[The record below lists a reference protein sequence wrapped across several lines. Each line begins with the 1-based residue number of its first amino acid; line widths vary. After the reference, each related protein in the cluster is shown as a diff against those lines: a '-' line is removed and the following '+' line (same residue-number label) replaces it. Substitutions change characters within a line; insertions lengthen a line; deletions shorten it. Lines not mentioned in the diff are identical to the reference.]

1 MRYLTRP
8 DIARMVAADFPQ
20 HAVVNL
26 GIGMPTLVTGHIA
39 PGLGIHLHSENGILG
54 MAQRDPQVPPDPDL
68 INASKEHVA
77 LQPGASI
84 CDHALS
90 FTMMRGGH
98 LDITVLGA
106 FEVAANGDIANWALG
121 EGDPLPSVGGAMD
134 LAVGTPT
141 VWVMMETLTRA
152 GASRLVSHCS
162 LPLTAQGV
170 VSRVYSEIGVFDV
183 EDNHFVPR
191 RLLAGIGLESL
202 SRWVGGPVAWPAG
215 GPAVIALPPDGQGG
229 SAPRL

>member
-1 MRYLTRP
+1 MHYLTRNE
-8 DIARMVAADFPQ
+8 IARLVAEDFPQ
-20 HAVVNL
+20 YAVVNL
-26 GIGMPTLVTGHIA
+26 GIGMPTLVTEHIA
-39 PGLGIHLHSENGILG
+39 PGLGIYLHSENGILG
-54 MAQRDPQVPPDPDL
+54 MAQRTPQVPPDPDL
-68 INASKEHVA
+68 INASKENVA

-134 LAVGTPT
+134 LAVGTPK
-141 VWVMMETLTRA
+141 VWVMMETLTRSK
-152 GASRLVSHCS
+152 ASRLVAHCS

-191 RLLAGIGLESL
+191 SLIAGVTPASLPEWVSGPIAWAVDRPRVIELPLDDRAGSGL
-202 SRWVGGPVAWPAG
+202 
-215 GPAVIALPPDGQGG
+215 G
-229 SAPRL
+229 S